1 MSGPR
6 FFSGVGMPALPS
18 WPSMRRRAGI
28 VVALF
33 FLLLAGYMLWFRDSS
48 FVQIETVEVTGAEG
62 APNVVA
68 DLTTAA
74 VDMSTLHVDRNAL
87 FAAVADDPAVL
98 SLTTDVDFPHGLT
111 IAVDLRLPAGY
122 VDADG
127 GAVVAADGVILAT
140 GLERPDDL
148 PMIDADSSTLGQN
161 RVEGSAATA
170 ARVLGFAPVEMMPL
184 VESATVDG
192 DGSPV
197 VTLDGGIELRFGT
210 PAQADLKWRAAATVL
225 ADPGVDV
232 ASYIDLS
239 VPSRP
244 VLG

>member
-1 MSGPR
+1 M
-6 FFSGVGMPALPS
+6 PS
-18 WPSMRRRAGI
+18 WPSMRRRVGVI
-28 VVALF
+28 LALL

-62 APNVVA
+62 APEVAA

-74 VDMSTLHVDRNAL
+74 GDMSTLHVDRNAL
-87 FAAVADDPAVL
+87 LASVADDPAVL

-111 IAVDLRLPAGY
+111 IAVDLRQPAGY

-127 GAVVAADGVILAT
+127 GAVVSADGVILAS
-140 GLERPDDL
+140 GLEQPEDL
-148 PMIDADSSTLGQN
+148 PLIDADSSTLAQSK
-161 RVEGSAATA
+161 VEGSAATS
-170 ARVLGFAPVEMMPL
+170 ARVLGSAPPELMPL
-184 VESATVDG
+184 VESAAIDS

-197 VTLDGGIELRFGT
+197 VILDGGIELRFGT
-210 PAQADLKWRAAATVL
+210 PSQADLKWRAAATVL
-225 ADPGVDV
+225 ADSGVDV

>member
-1 MSGPR
+1 MSL
-6 FFSGVGMPALPS
+6 AL
-18 WPSMRRRAGI
+18 
-28 VVALF
+28 L

-48 FVQIETVEVTGAEG
+48 FVRIETVEVAGAEG
-62 APNVVA
+62 APDVVA

-74 VDMSTLHVDRNAL
+74 GDMSTLHVDRTAL
-87 FAAVADDPAVL
+87 FASVADDPAVL

-111 IAVDLRLPAGY
+111 ITVDLRQPAGY

-127 GAVVAADGVILAT
+127 GAVVAADGIILAT
-140 GLERPDDL
+140 GLEQPEGL
-148 PMIDADSSTLGQN
+148 PMIDADSSTLAGSK
-161 RVEGSAATA
+161 VEGSAATS
-170 ARVLGFAPVEMMPL
+170 ARVLGSAPEELMPM
-184 VESATVDG
+184 VESATIDS

-197 VTLDGGIELRFGT
+197 VTLDGGIELRFGS
-210 PAQADLKWRAAATVL
+210 PSQADLKWRAAAAVL
-225 ADPGVDV
+225 ADSGVDV